1 MIAELMV
8 EDMVR
13 TWSERVAPGD
23 DAAAARAVRVA
34 MRCLAGGASVAEA
47 VQEGRRFIECWSRH
61 PAHQAAA
68 RHLDRRQPVR
78 LGAVSLHA

>member
-8 EDMVR
+8 ESMVR
-13 TWSERVAPGD
+13 TWSEHVAPGD

-47 VQEGRRFIECWSRH
+47 VQEGRRFVECWSRH
-61 PAHQAAA
+61 PAHQPAA
-68 RHLDRRQPVR
+68 RGVDRRRPVR
-78 LGAVSLHA
+78 VGAVSLHA